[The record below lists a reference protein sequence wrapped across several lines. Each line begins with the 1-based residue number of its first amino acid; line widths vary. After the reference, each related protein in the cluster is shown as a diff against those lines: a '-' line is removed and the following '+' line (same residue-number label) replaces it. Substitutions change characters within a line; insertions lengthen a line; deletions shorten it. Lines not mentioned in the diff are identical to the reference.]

1 MGGNIIDLRHLF
13 DQIFLALENEDYEKI
28 QQLSKQLQGIDFSGL
43 SPEEAKEIIQKINQ
57 IEKITEEKQK
67 NIISAIE
74 KKMNMK
80 KYR

>member
-1 MGGNIIDLRHLF
+1 MGGNIIDLKHLF
-13 DQIFLALENEDYEKI
+13 DQIFLALENDDYKKI
-28 QQLSKQLQGIDFSGL
+28 QQLSKQLQGIDVSDL
-43 SPEEAKEIIQKINQ
+43 SPEEAKEIVQKINQ
-57 IEKITEEKQK
+57 IEKIAAEKQK